1 MTKNPTLFISYS
13 WQTKDLADKIA
24 NDLEVIGII
33 VIKDNKELDYTDNIP
48 NFMKRIRSSDYAL
61 LLISDNY
68 IKSKNCLYE
77 ILELQKDD
85 NHWDKVLP
93 IVCDGT
99 KIYTALDRIKY
110 IQFWEQKTSE
120 LETALKSI
128 SPINSTELYKDLKL
142 FKDISFN
149 LDRFLKQISESLHFK
164 PEEIFEKGYKP
175 ITDKLGF
182 GPNTESLTSLLN
194 IYLIPDLEKREI
206 ELDKYISNHKESA
219 YYFSIKGSTARDLF
233 KFKQAIYFYEK
244 GLSIESTHF
253 SILNNYGQIAEHI
266 NKDYKKAKELYER
279 AVESNPKSD
288 IARLNLGVLL
298 RQYFNDV
305 DRAQEQYEKILEFD
319 PDNAKAHNN
328 LGGIYKDPSA
338 KRIDEE
344 KAEYHLLKAIES
356 NPNYIEALLSY
367 GNFLKVYKKEFEKGN
382 EYYKQVQELD
392 KQGNFKDIL
401 KVLME
406 SKKG

>member
-1 MTKNPTLFISYS
+1 MIKNPTLFISYS
-13 WQTKDLADKIA
+13 WQTKDLADRIA

-48 NFMKRIRSSDYAL
+48 DFMKRIRSSDYAL

-77 ILELQKDD
+77 VLELQKDD

-99 KIYTALDRIKY
+99 KIYSALDRVNYIK
-110 IQFWEQKTSE
+110 FWEQKTSE
-120 LETALKSI
+120 LEIALKSI
-128 SPINSTELYKDLKL
+128 DPINSTELYKDLKL

-164 PEEIFEKGYKP
+164 PDEIFEKKYKP

-182 GPNTESLTSLLN
+182 GPNAESLISLLN
-194 IYLIPDLEKREI
+194 IYLITDLEKREI
-206 ELDKYISNHKESA
+206 ELDKYISNHKESG

-233 KFKQAIYFYEK
+233 KFDQAIHFYEK
-244 GLSIESTHF
+244 GLSIEPTHF
-253 SILNNYGQIAEHI
+253 AILNNYGQIIQHVK
-266 NKDYKKAKELYER
+266 KDYKKAKELYEK
-279 AVESNPKSD
+279 AVQSNPKSD
-288 IARLNLGVLL
+288 IARLNLGVLI
-298 RQYFNDV
+298 RQHFNDV
-305 DRAQEQYEKILEFD
+305 DGAQEQYEKILEFD

-328 LGGIYKDPSA
+328 IANIYKDPRA
-338 KRIDEE
+338 KRIDLE

-356 NPNYIEALLSY
+356 NPNYIEALFSY

-382 EYYKQVQELD
+382 EYYKRVEELD
-392 KQGNFKDIL
+392 KEGNFKDLL